1 MDYGW
6 LQINHRGGM
15 QQDIPL
21 REEVTFGR
29 AQDNDVVLNE
39 STVSPY
45 HAKIVCDDTGCWI
58 VDLTSANGTYVDGAR
73 LFSQQPQTLT
83 EGTVVQ
89 IGNTRIIAYPSEVAA
104 SDAEQPDPNI
114 STAPTLAA
122 PVIAAPFQRPTPPP
136 TETFVNPFATNTPP
150 PVYSGSVIPPPPG
163 GGSATA
169 SSQSANLTLTTTDL
183 AAHAGGTAFSSIF
196 VVNRSTIVNRI
207 ELVVDGVPPSWVT
220 IKPNALS
227 LFPGGQGEAQVQI
240 SPPRDP
246 NSRAGAHGF
255 EVIARSDQFPTER
268 TAVTGS
274 LTILPY
280 SEFALDINP
289 QQQTG
294 RLQGTYEVEVSNK
307 SNSEHTFQFEGREA
321 ENAMTFRFLPPTL
334 KVAPGEVATV
344 RARTRLLA
352 THLIGKPKIYPFTI
366 NVAPADESASPQ
378 QVSGRLV
385 HRPPISPQLLMVLLP
400 LMLLACG
407 GIYALWRYTKPN
419 VAVAEIPTVTATVQS
434 TLMPTVLLTETATP
448 LETIVAIATQIAAS
462 PPPPEPTLV
471 VPQIPLPQPSIAVPQ
486 LPLPVASAAPAATTA
501 APTATQPPTPTV
513 VIQPAATSAPTATT
527 APSNT
532 PAPTATLYVPTTI
545 VVNTTAPLPTSTTGP
560 TATPTVTL
568 TPPPLSITAA
578 ASNTEPSSRDCNKT
592 FTFSGTISLNA
603 PGLVRYQ
610 WDRSDG
616 TNSEIQELNFVSGG
630 TQNVYHSWTITT
642 PSSGWALL
650 RVLEPKPATSQQ
662 AAYTLSC
669 DKQRIAYVYTTD
681 TRSRDAFNQFFFNQ
695 EFVIDLVPQSG
706 VSNHANAG
714 SWTNIVIGNDTTWSA
729 SGADT
734 QKILSLGKPVL
745 SLGAGG
751 HSFFQAASLGNSSR
765 QSTGKDI
772 KPFSKQDTA
781 LWDGINTA
789 ADVPLYNTSTQM
801 VAMYNPQAQKGLVRV
816 GQELTSADHYPIVA
830 QEYKGQCFKLWG
842 FNGIPEA
849 MTDQGK
855 KLFTNLFFKSACPAT
870 ISSVQITVSEVHCT
884 QALEE
889 GPPFGNGDEIY
900 FKVTGKT
907 ANGNTKTSD
916 TTVRREVVQGI
927 AYTPGMTTPLEFSDP
942 ADSLEISVAGVEL
955 DSGEFNDGNNT
966 LTAPPVTIS
975 RDDLFK
981 VFGSSTTREF
991 YVTEN
996 NRGGTYKVTVQISVQ

>member
-45 HAKIVCDDTGCWI
+45 HAKIVCDTTGCWI

-122 PVIAAPFQRPTPPP
+122 PVIAAPFQRATPPP
-136 TETFVNPFATNTPP
+136 TETFVNPFATNTPPPP

-169 SSQSANLTLTTTDL
+169 TSQSANLTLTTTDL

-352 THLIGKPKIYPFTI
+352 THLVGKPKIYPFTI
-366 NVAPADESASPQ
+366 NVAPADESASP
-378 QVSGRLV
+378 
-385 HRPPISPQLLMVLLP
+385 
-400 LMLLACG
+400 
-407 GIYALWRYTKPN
+407 
-419 VAVAEIPTVTATVQS
+419 
-434 TLMPTVLLTETATP
+434 
-448 LETIVAIATQIAAS
+448 
-462 PPPPEPTLV
+462 
-471 VPQIPLPQPSIAVPQ
+471 
-486 LPLPVASAAPAATTA
+486 
-501 APTATQPPTPTV
+501 
-513 VIQPAATSAPTATT
+513 
-527 APSNT
+527 
-532 PAPTATLYVPTTI
+532 
-545 VVNTTAPLPTSTTGP
+545 
-560 TATPTVTL
+560 
-568 TPPPLSITAA
+568 
-578 ASNTEPSSRDCNKT
+578 
-592 FTFSGTISLNA
+592 
-603 PGLVRYQ
+603 
-610 WDRSDG
+610 
-616 TNSEIQELNFVSGG
+616 
-630 TQNVYHSWTITT
+630 
-642 PSSGWALL
+642 
-650 RVLEPKPATSQQ
+650 
-662 AAYTLSC
+662 
-669 DKQRIAYVYTTD
+669 
-681 TRSRDAFNQFFFNQ
+681 
-695 EFVIDLVPQSG
+695 
-706 VSNHANAG
+706 
-714 SWTNIVIGNDTTWSA
+714 
-729 SGADT
+729 
-734 QKILSLGKPVL
+734 
-745 SLGAGG
+745 
-751 HSFFQAASLGNSSR
+751 
-765 QSTGKDI
+765 
-772 KPFSKQDTA
+772 
-781 LWDGINTA
+781 
-789 ADVPLYNTSTQM
+789 
-801 VAMYNPQAQKGLVRV
+801 
-816 GQELTSADHYPIVA
+816 
-830 QEYKGQCFKLWG
+830 
-842 FNGIPEA
+842 
-849 MTDQGK
+849 
-855 KLFTNLFFKSACPAT
+855 
-870 ISSVQITVSEVHCT
+870 
-884 QALEE
+884 
-889 GPPFGNGDEIY
+889 
-900 FKVTGKT
+900 
-907 ANGNTKTSD
+907 
-916 TTVRREVVQGI
+916 
-927 AYTPGMTTPLEFSDP
+927 
-942 ADSLEISVAGVEL
+942 
-955 DSGEFNDGNNT
+955 
-966 LTAPPVTIS
+966 
-975 RDDLFK
+975 
-981 VFGSSTTREF
+981 
-991 YVTEN
+991 
-996 NRGGTYKVTVQISVQ
+996 